1 MPSQSE
7 EFAEWLKSRGQ
18 WEEFRAL
25 KSHYELTGI
34 GKKVAYNRAAKQMG
48 FESFK
53 AQYGG
58 VRLKQILQPPEEDMV
73 EEEPVSREVFG
84 DRKSGLREDFQWV
97 YENIAIDD
105 VSPADA
111 PSSGAWGLLEFA
123 RSDTRTFYA
132 EWMRMVAKSET
143 DEKVLEAFVQDATK
157 STAEIAEMLRSL
169 SDAVLPDDPEGSG
182 VEPEVESGDSGEV
195 SE

>member
-18 WEEFRAL
+18 WEEFVAL
-25 KSHYELTGI
+25 KNHYELTGV
-34 GKKVAYNRAAKQMG
+34 GKKTAYSRAAKKMG
-48 FESFK
+48 HDSFK

-58 VRLKQILQPPEEDMV
+58 VRLKQILQGPED
-73 EEEPVSREVFG
+73 EEEAGPVTRESFG
-84 DRKSGLREDFQWV
+84 DRKTGLREDFQWV

-132 EWMRMVAKSET
+132 EWMRMVAKSES

-157 STAEIAEMLRSL
+157 STTEIAEMLRSL
-169 SDAVLPDDPEGSG
+169 SDAVLPDGSEDTEG
-182 VEPEVESGDSGEV
+182 EPEVESGDSGE
-195 SE
+195 SGD